1 MTAMSAATPATMSP
15 MGLAVM
21 ATLSSHCA
29 AVHIFVPAVTS
40 VVMAW

>member
-1 MTAMSAATPATMSP
+1 MAISAATPTTIRP

-29 AVHIFVPAVTS
+29 AVHIFVAAVTS